1 MPHVC
6 ARTGARARGKGMDS
20 VYSAYS
26 SYSIYSIYSS
36 YSSYKKTNKPNHIIM
51 KDITICVRF
60 ELYLADWLGQH
71 FGSPVRFPNHS
82 PENVLLHRLLSVLP
96 RGLNADAEEDNATG
110 ELVKIVLTDS
120 SRRKPEHYNYLGR
133 RGRAMLRT
141 ALTDLFILHL
151 WTECASLLYTRRG
164 LNAALEE
171 WCRNN
176 GIRPGAREAVRQKFY
191 RLRRIYARNGVIVTK
206 FYGKKLR

>member
-1 MPHVC
+1 
-6 ARTGARARGKGMDS
+6 
-20 VYSAYS
+20 
-26 SYSIYSIYSS
+26 
-36 YSSYKKTNKPNHIIM
+36 M

-60 ELYLADWLGQH
+60 ELYLADWLVQH

-96 RGLNADAEEDNATG
+96 RGLNADDDEDNATG
-110 ELVKIVLTDS
+110 ECVKIVLTDS

-191 RLRRIYARNGVIVTK
+191 RLRRLYARNGVIVTK

>member
-1 MPHVC
+1 MC
-6 ARTGARARGKGMDS
+6 ARAPERAREGKGWI
-20 VYSAYS
+20 V
-26 SYSIYSIYSS
+26 SIVPIVSIVSIVS
-36 YSSYKKTNKPNHIIM
+36 LKNKQTYHIM

-60 ELYLADWLGQH
+60 ELYLADWLVQH

-96 RGLNADAEEDNATG
+96 RGLNADADEDNATG

-191 RLRRIYARNGVIVTK
+191 RLRRLYARNGVIVTK